1 MSGDR
6 IPAANQ
12 GGAVFGLSDKAATR
26 GAARGRTKGVV
37 LVRAPRRAS
46 WLAGWTTAP
55 GAVPAGGGSTQPAT
69 TSGQPAPARRQ
80 T

>member
-1 MSGDR
+1 
-6 IPAANQ
+6 
-12 GGAVFGLSDKAATR
+12 VFGLSDKAATR
-26 GAARGRTKGVV
+26 GASRSRSKGVV

-55 GAVPAGGGSTQPAT
+55 GAAPADRGATKPAANP
-69 TSGQPAPARRQ
+69 GLPAPARRQ